1 MKQNITIK
9 PELKIKQSFN
19 SQKEQSLKILSYNT
33 KDLKE
38 YLCKQAQTNPFL
50 TYTAEADAF
59 LEYDHSTR
67 SLYDKIEAELKSTNQ
82 TIPEDLYQYLI
93 SLLDSNGYFK
103 TLHSLPV
110 IPKNNYN
117 RPSTFFKEQSHMDAF
132 VEI

>member
-38 YLCKQAQTNPFL
+38 YLCKLAQTNPFL

-67 SLYDKIEAELKSTNQ
+67 SLHDKIEAELKSTNQ
-82 TIPEDLYQYLI
+82 TIPEDLYQYLM
-93 SLLDSNGYFK
+93 LLNSY
-103 TLHSLPV
+103 LL
-110 IPKNNYN
+110 IQNNIHLSYLD
-117 RPSTFFKEQSHMDAF
+117 K
-132 VEI
+132 

>member
-59 LEYDHSTR
+59 LEYDHSTQ

-103 TLHSLPV
+103 TSPSISSYSEMQVQKL
-110 IPKNNYN
+110 
-117 RPSTFFKEQSHMDAF
+117 STFFKEQSHMDAF

>member
-9 PELKIKQSFN
+9 PELKIKQTFN
-19 SQKEQSLKILSYNT
+19 LQKEQSLKILSYNA
-33 KDLKE
+33 KSLKE
-38 YLCKQAQTNPFL
+38 YLYKQAQTNPFL
-50 TYTAEADAF
+50 TYTADADAF
-59 LEYDHSTR
+59 LEYDHTTQ

-103 TLHSLPV
+103 TTHSLLA

-117 RPSTFFKEQSHMDAF
+117 RPSTFFKEQSHMDVF